1 MSSADREN
9 EQASKLIERLL
20 VDPEFRAEFRRDPA
34 AACIAAGLPE
44 LADELGG
51 SGRAMDTLMIRES
64 KSSLAGVV
72 MAVAVEGMSI
82 AEAQALIQ
90 HGPAGIPRGN
100 LLHGGAV
107 RDPLAH
113 LRHAASPA
121 AVPRE
126 LHGLRGHGL
135 GAAAHSV
142 AAGHSPVA
150 GHSPAAAHS
159 AAAPEAPAASDAPA
173 APLAAASP
181 QPAVAPEPTAASQG
195 GAAAQPA
202 AAAQPVPAP
211 QPVPG
216 AQGVVHHPAAA
227 QHPAGVP
234 RPAAA
239 PAPAPASQPVP
250 TPAPLPA
257 DPGAQPAQG
266 GVVPMWPDQ
275 PSPGG
280 GAAGGGAAGAG
291 GGLAGAV
298 GSGAIGATGAPGGL
312 TALLESPRLTASPNV
327 RAFLATGGADPRMV
341 SVLDS
346 ALANHTIGLGQVEAV
361 SDPVHVQAV
370 DIVSVDG
377 QPVGPNNFAARDLV
391 TEIAALDPSARPD
404 EIGTPWPIHS
414 QGFFSD
420 AGSANRLH
428 LAFEMPG
435 TDTPSP
441 GAGAVAASVTAPP
454 AAGSGAPLAA
464 GATTPPAASQVAY
477 PAPAAS
483 PEAQVAVGQAP
494 AMNLDPAAPT
504 AGVPLSSIV
513 PAPVAAA
520 TPGSGVDAALAYAR
534 AMIGKLPESAG
545 SNLGPQLDKFEA
557 DFGYH
562 GSPWCGIF
570 AGHVLEAAG
579 LNPPHSVAAVA
590 SILDL
595 ARNGDPPFLKGVL
608 PVSEARPGDLVTFGG
623 TEHVAVVVKV
633 DAAGV
638 HTIAGNTGQSNVSET
653 TYSPSSVTG
662 VVRPDYAAGR
672 PGSIPGV
679 WNYAGVQPPGAGAGA
694 SAPPVAA
701 VADAPAGAT
710 APDPTAQPVAP
721 QPGAPGQV
729 VPQAGAPQA
738 AAPQAVAPQ
747 PGPIAFNAHASHS
760 PGRNTVQFLPAVQ
773 PSPGSPLFDQA
784 PRPAVAQS
792 VVEQPSAGTAPE
804 PVSSVAAQPQ
814 PVAGGLL
821 DQASVAAAP
830 TGGSISVSSSLL
842 TPGQAKFAGRLAELT
857 GLDPHVVAAWE
868 LAEESGSAAQGR
880 EAASNFNWLN
890 IGYFDSGAGKIA
902 FDKTFGDP
910 ISAAEQTAKFLKG
923 EWGGASSSIRAILS
937 TVGHSPDE
945 QMSAIANSDWA
956 SSHYGGGANLHGTY
970 NELGDIHIEK
980 SPVA

>member
-1 MSSADREN
+1 
-9 EQASKLIERLL
+9 
-20 VDPEFRAEFRRDPA
+20 
-34 AACIAAGLPE
+34 
-44 LADELGG
+44 
-51 SGRAMDTLMIRES
+51 
-64 KSSLAGVV
+64 
-72 MAVAVEGMSI
+72 MAVRRA
-82 AEAQALIQ
+82 AEAASRPP
-90 HGPAGIPRGN
+90 PAR
-100 LLHGGAV
+100 LEARAV
-107 RDPLAH
+107 
-113 LRHAASPA
+113 
-121 AVPRE
+121 
-126 LHGLRGHGL
+126 
-135 GAAAHSV
+135 
-142 AAGHSPVA
+142 
-150 GHSPAAAHS
+150 
-159 AAAPEAPAASDAPA
+159 
-173 APLAAASP
+173 
-181 QPAVAPEPTAASQG
+181 
-195 GAAAQPA
+195 
-202 AAAQPVPAP
+202 
-211 QPVPG
+211 
-216 AQGVVHHPAAA
+216 
-227 QHPAGVP
+227 
-234 RPAAA
+234 
-239 PAPAPASQPVP
+239 
-250 TPAPLPA
+250 
-257 DPGAQPAQG
+257 
-266 GVVPMWPDQ
+266 
-275 PSPGG
+275 
-280 GAAGGGAAGAG
+280 GAG
-291 GGLAGAV
+291 
-298 GSGAIGATGAPGGL
+298 GAPGGL
-312 TALLESPRLTASPNV
+312 MALLESPRLSASPNV
-327 RAFLATGGADPRMV
+327 RTFLASGGADPRMV

-361 SDPVHVQAV
+361 SDPAHVQAV

-435 TDTPSP
+435 TDTPP
-441 GAGAVAASVTAPP
+441 TAGAQAAGAQAGGAQAAGAIAPP
-454 AAGSGAPLAA
+454 AAGAATPLAA
-464 GATTPPAASQVAY
+464 GAPPAAGAAPPGAGQVAY

-483 PEAQVAVGQAP
+483 PQVQVSVGQPP
-494 AMNLDPAAPT
+494 AMSLDPTAPT
-504 AGVPLSSIV
+504 AGVPLSSVV

-520 TPGSGVDAALAYAR
+520 TPGSGVDAALAYAH
-534 AMIGKLPESAG
+534 AMVGKLPESAG

-579 LNPPHSVAAVA
+579 LKPPHSVAAVA

-595 ARNGDPPFLKGVL
+595 ARNGDPPFLKGIL
-608 PVSEARPGDLVTFGG
+608 PISEARPGDLVTFGG
-623 TEHVAVVVKV
+623 TEHVAVVIKV

-638 HTIAGNTGQSNVSET
+638 HTIAGNTSQSNVSET

-662 VVRPDYAAGR
+662 VVRPDYASGK

-679 WNYAGVQPPGAGAGA
+679 WDYAGVQPP
-694 SAPPVAA
+694 AA
-701 VADAPAGAT
+701 VAEAPAGGAVSVAAGAQPPDHYVSPIPAT
-710 APDPTAQPVAP
+710 ARIGRTDMGVDVDLNPGDAIVAP
-721 QPGAPGQV
+721 GTSRVVGIMPNWYQGQPYVALQLLDGPMQGHNYYIAEQITPDVSVGQV
-729 VPQAGAPQA
+729 VQQGQPIGHFAASGTGIEMGWAGSGSNWEQTLAQETGHDNADMGDHANTPAGVSFRNFLNELGHGGSSSAAGPTDPADLSESSAPSAAPDAAGSGSAAPQVPSAPATPA
-738 AAPQAVAPQ
+738 AAPVQADASLPQAIPAPA
-747 PGPIAFNAHASHS
+747 PEPAPAAFNAHALRGS
-760 PGRNTVQFLPAVQ
+760 GRHTVQFLPAVQ
-773 PSPGSPLFDQA
+773 PSPGSPLYGQA
-784 PRPAVAQS
+784 PP
-792 VVEQPSAGTAPE
+792 
-804 PVSSVAAQPQ
+804 AAQPVVAQ
-814 PVAGGLL
+814 APAEAVQPLSSVTPASTAAAAPAPVAGGLL
-821 DQASVAAAP
+821 DQAAGATP
-830 TGGSISVSSSLL
+830 TTGGSISVSSSLL

-923 EWGGASSSIRAILS
+923 DWGGASSSIRAILS